1 MNLVNNHTGK
11 PLARRTFMSKAF
23 KDLADMRQSYQKGGL
38 NEDAVCKSPIEQ
50 FDQWFEE
57 AKKADL
63 TEPNAMIL
71 ATVSP
76 ELQPSTRTVLL
87 KYFDES
93 GFVFFTNY
101 KSEKAQHIENN
112 PNVSLQFLW
121 LDLERQI
128 RIEGQA
134 KKISTAESL
143 TYFSRRPKGSQIG
156 AWVSHQSEIISS
168 KSLLKA
174 QYEKLMAKFK
184 EGDVPFPDFWGGYK
198 VIPNKIEF
206 WQGGENRLHD
216 RIVYELEQTQHTQQE
231 SLQAWSIKRLAP

>member
-1 MNLVNNHTGK
+1 
-11 PLARRTFMSKAF
+11 MSKAF

-38 NEDAVCKSPIEQ
+38 NENNVSTDPIEQ
-50 FDQWFEE
+50 FNQWFEE
-57 AKKADL
+57 AKTADL

-76 ELQPSTRTVLL
+76 ELQPTTRAVLL
-87 KYFDES
+87 KYFDDT

-101 KSEKAQHIENN
+101 TSEKSKHIEQS
-112 PNVSLQFLW
+112 PTVSLQFLW
-121 LDLERQI
+121 LDLERQV
-128 RIEGQA
+128 RIEGRA
-134 KKISTAESL
+134 EKISTAESL
-143 TYFSRRPKGSQIG
+143 KYFSRRPKGSQIG

-184 EGDVPFPDFWGGYK
+184 DGDVPFPDFWGGYR
-198 VIPNKIEF
+198 VVPNKIEF

-216 RIVYELEQTQHTQQE
+216 RIVYQKSNQT
-231 SLQAWSIKRLAP
+231 WSISRLAP

>member
-1 MNLVNNHTGK
+1 
-11 PLARRTFMSKAF
+11 MSKTF

-38 NEDAVCKSPIEQ
+38 NEDEVAKNPYEQ
-50 FDQWFEE
+50 FDLWFEE

-63 TEPNAMIL
+63 TEPNAMTLGTIT
-71 ATVSP
+71 AN
-76 ELQPSTRTVLL
+76 LQPTSRTVLL

-93 GFVFFTNY
+93 GFVFFTNF
-101 KSEKAQHIENN
+101 KSEKSHHIENN
-112 PNVSLQFLW
+112 PNVSLHFLW
-121 LDLERQI
+121 LDLERQV

-134 KKISTAESL
+134 VKISTAESL
-143 TYFSRRPKGSQIG
+143 KYFSRRPKGSQIG

-184 EGDVPFPDFWGGYK
+184 DGEVPFPDFWGGYK

-216 RIVYELEQTQHTQQE
+216 RILYESIDLSTTEPTANATDQKD
-231 SLQAWSIKRLAP
+231 QAWSIKRLAP